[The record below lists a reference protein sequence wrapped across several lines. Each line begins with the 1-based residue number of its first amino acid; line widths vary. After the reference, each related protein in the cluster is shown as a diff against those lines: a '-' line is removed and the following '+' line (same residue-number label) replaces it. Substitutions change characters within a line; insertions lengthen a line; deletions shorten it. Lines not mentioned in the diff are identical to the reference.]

1 MNLTYKIATED
12 WEFQQ
17 IHQLNYKTFV
27 EEIPQHTQTPE
38 QIRIDSFHA
47 ENTYLIC
54 LKGKQLIGMVAARN
68 QRPFSLDHKIHQLDT
83 YLPANSHHIYEIR
96 LLAMEP
102 KYRNGR
108 AFLGLIRFL
117 HRFLLLNG
125 YDLALIS
132 GTTRELSLYQ
142 QMGFQ
147 PFYTEVGTIGANFQ
161 PMYVTPTMLEKSK
174 IGALVLQEYSFLPG
188 PVDIENNVQEAYTTK
203 PISHRSNQFIHTMQ
217 MVQRNLQR
225 MTQTKYVQIM
235 LGSGTLANDAIAWQ
249 LHSLP
254 GKGLILSNGEFGN
267 RLVQQAEQVDL
278 RFDIYSEKIGTP
290 FDYEKIK
297 DRFQKYQY
305 DWVWFVHHETSV
317 GILNQLESLV
327 QLGQTYNV
335 KVCVDCISSI
345 GAISLDL
352 QGVYLASGV
361 SGKAIGSYTGL
372 AFVFHNHSIFP
383 SEDIPSYLDVGR
395 YFITNSIPYTQSWN
409 LLFALQEALKK
420 YDDFTRYENIK
431 KCYVYTEKKL
441 HEMGLKIVAPK
452 EHASFLILTV
462 GLGDTYCSETV
473 GDSLALQGYILHY
486 KSAYLRE
493 KNWMQIACFN
503 PYKEREL
510 KMMLSSLACILKE
523 MNMN

>member
-1 MNLTYKIATED
+1 MNLTYKIANQD

-17 IHQLNYKTFV
+17 IHELNYKTFV

-38 QIRIDSFHA
+38 QIRIDPFHA

-54 LKGKQLIGMVAARN
+54 LKDKQLIGMVAVRN
-68 QRPFSLDHKIHQLDT
+68 QRPFSLDHKIPQLDN
-83 YLPANSHHIYEIR
+83 YLPSNSHHIYEIR
-96 LLAMEP
+96 LLAMMP

-147 PFYTEVGTIGANFQ
+147 PFYTEVGTKEAAYQ
-161 PMYVTPTMLEKSK
+161 PMYVTPTMLENSK
-174 IGALVLQEYSFLPG
+174 IGKLVLQEYSFLPG
-188 PVDIENNVQEAYTTK
+188 PVDIEKNVQKAYATK
-203 PISHRSNQFIHTMQ
+203 PISHRSNQFILTMQ
-217 MVQRNLQR
+217 MVQEKLQR
-225 MTQTKYVQIM
+225 MTRTNYVQIM

-249 LHSLP
+249 LRSLS

-267 RLVQQAEQVDL
+267 RLVQQAKQVDL
-278 RFDIYSEKIGTP
+278 RFDVYREKSGTP

-297 DRFQKYQY
+297 DRFQTYQY

-317 GILNQLESLV
+317 GILNKLESLV
-327 QLGQTYNV
+327 QLGQEYNV
-335 KVCVDCISSI
+335 KLCVDCISSI
-345 GAISLDL
+345 GATSLDL

-383 SEDIPSYLDVGR
+383 HQDIPAYLDVGR

-409 LLFALQEALKK
+409 LLFALQEALQK
-420 YDDFTRYENIK
+420 YDDFPKYENIK
-431 KCYVYTEKKL
+431 KCYIYMEKKL
-441 HEMGLKIVAPK
+441 HEMGLKIVVPK
-452 EHASFLILTV
+452 EHTSFLILTV
-462 GLGDTYCSETV
+462 VLEDTYCSETV

-486 KSAYLRE
+486 KSDYLRE
-493 KNWMQIACFN
+493 KNWIQIACFN
-503 PYKEREL
+503 LYKKREME
-510 KMMLSSLACILKE
+510 MMLSSLECILKE
-523 MNMN
+523 MNTN